1 MTADVA
7 AAPPIRILL
16 VEDNAT
22 DVELTLRALKRAKL
36 QNHISIV
43 GDGVA
48 ALEFLFNSGQPTPD
62 LVLLDL
68 QLPKIDG
75 REVLTRIRAH
85 QTLGKLPV
93 VILTASDAERERH
106 TALAADAFLTKPVN
120 FERLG
125 DVVREIAALGWSI
138 VKVRE

>member
-1 MTADVA
+1 MTADVVA
-7 AAPPIRILL
+7 QSPIRILL

-22 DVELTLRALKRAKL
+22 DVELALRALKRAKL
-36 QNHISIV
+36 QNHIAIV
-43 GDGVA
+43 TDGVA
-48 ALEFLFNSGQPTPD
+48 ALEYLFASDQPTPD

-68 QLPKIDG
+68 QLPKVDG

-85 QTLGKLPV
+85 PTLHNMRV

-125 DVVREIAALGWSI
+125 DAVRAIAALGWSI
-138 VKVRE
+138 VKVE